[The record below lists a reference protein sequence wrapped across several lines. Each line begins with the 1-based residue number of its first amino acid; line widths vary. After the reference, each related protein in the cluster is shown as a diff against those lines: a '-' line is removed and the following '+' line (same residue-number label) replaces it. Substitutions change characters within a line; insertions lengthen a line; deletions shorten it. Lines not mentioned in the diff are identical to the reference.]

1 MERKYCFVTPL
12 EQFSISKIYT
22 MSKSIYED
30 KIGYYEALGKTIER
44 FQKDDSSHR
53 RNERFK
59 GYRRFTSQRVHQT
72 SRGHN

>member
-1 MERKYCFVTPL
+1 
-12 EQFSISKIYT
+12 